1 MKNIFFK
8 KKNTNNHS
16 EDLVLVTALLV
27 HAAKMDEN
35 YTIDEKKIIEKALS
49 QLTKKKIDEI
59 SQIITLAEKKESEAN
74 HILNFTK
81 EIKKK
86 DINFRKEIVN
96 VLWQIILSD
105 GKSDMYES
113 NLIRRVCG
121 LLYISDK
128 DSGIVKLKVK
138 SSIK

>member
-1 MKNIFFK
+1 MKNIFFN
-8 KKNTNNHS
+8 KKNNS
-16 EDLVLVTALLV
+16 DDAEDIVLITALLV

-49 QLTKKKIDEI
+49 QLTKKNSNEI
-59 SQIITLAEKKESEAN
+59 SEIIMLAEKKESESN

-128 DSGIVKLKVK
+128 ESGDIKLKNK
-138 SSIK
+138 I

>member
-1 MKNIFFK
+1 MKNIFFN
-8 KKNTNNHS
+8 KKNNSDNS
-16 EDLVLVTALLV
+16 EDLVSITALLV

-49 QLTKKKIDEI
+49 QLTKKDSNEI
-59 SQIITLAEKKESEAN
+59 SQIITLAEKKESESN

-86 DINFRKEIVN
+86 DISFRKEIIN

-128 DSGIVKLKVK
+128 ESGDIKLKNK
-138 SSIK
+138 I

>member
-1 MKNIFFK
+1 MKNIFFN

-35 YTIDEKKIIEKALS
+35 YTVDEKKIIEKALS
-49 QLTKKKIDEI
+49 KLTKKNSNEI
-59 SQIITLAEKKESEAN
+59 SQIINLAEKKESEAN

-86 DINFRKEIVN
+86 DISFRKEIIDI
-96 VLWQIILSD
+96 LWKIILSD

-128 DSGIVKLKVK
+128 ESGEIKLKNK
-138 SSIK
+138 I

>member
-1 MKNIFFK
+1 MKNIFFN
-8 KKNTNNHS
+8 KKNNSDNA
-16 EDLVLVTALLV
+16 EDIVLITALLV

-49 QLTKKKIDEI
+49 QLTKKNSNEI
-59 SQIITLAEKKESEAN
+59 SEIIMLAEKKESESN

-128 DSGIVKLKVK
+128 ESGDIKLKNK
-138 SSIK
+138 I

>member
-1 MKNIFFK
+1 MKNIFFN
-8 KKNTNNHS
+8 KKNNNDNF
-16 EDLVLVTALLV
+16 EDVVLITALLV

-35 YTIDEKKIIEKALS
+35 YTIEEKKIIEKALS
-49 QLTKKKIDEI
+49 QLTKKNSDEI
-59 SQIITLAEKKESEAN
+59 SQIIILAEKKESEAN

-128 DSGIVKLKVK
+128 ESGDIKLKNK
-138 SSIK
+138 I

>member
-1 MKNIFFK
+1 MKNIFFN
-8 KKNTNNHS
+8 KKNNS
-16 EDLVLVTALLV
+16 DDAEDIVLITALLV

-49 QLTKKKIDEI
+49 QLTKKNSNEI
-59 SQIITLAEKKESEAN
+59 SEIIMLAEKKESESN
-74 HILNFTK
+74 HILNFTR

-128 DSGIVKLKVK
+128 ESGDIKLKNK
-138 SSIK
+138 I

>member
-1 MKNIFFK
+1 
-8 KKNTNNHS
+8 
-16 EDLVLVTALLV
+16 
-27 HAAKMDEN
+27 MDEN

-49 QLTKKKIDEI
+49 QLTKKNSNEI
-59 SQIITLAEKKESEAN
+59 SQIIRLAEKKESESN

-113 NLIRRVCG
+113 NLVRRVCG

-128 DSGIVKLKVK
+128 ESGDIKLKNK
-138 SSIK
+138 I

>member
-1 MKNIFFK
+1 MKNIFFN
-8 KKNTNNHS
+8 KKNTNNNS
-16 EDLVLVTALLV
+16 EDLVLITALLV

-35 YTIDEKKIIEKALS
+35 YTVDEKKIIEKALS
-49 QLTKKKIDEI
+49 KLTKKNSNEI

-86 DINFRKEIVN
+86 DINFRKEIIDI
-96 VLWQIILSD
+96 LWKIILSD

-128 DSGIVKLKVK
+128 ESGEIKLKNK
-138 SSIK
+138 I

>member
-1 MKNIFFK
+1 MKNIFFN
-8 KKNTNNHS
+8 KKNTNNNS

-86 DINFRKEIVN
+86 DINFRKEIIN
-96 VLWQIILSD
+96 ILWKIVLSD

-128 DSGIVKLKVK
+128 ESGEIKLKNK
-138 SSIK
+138 I

>member
-1 MKNIFFK
+1 MKNIFFN
-8 KKNTNNHS
+8 KKNNNDNF
-16 EDLVLVTALLV
+16 EDVVLITALLV

-35 YTIDEKKIIEKALS
+35 YTIEEKKIIEKALS
-49 QLTKKKIDEI
+49 QLTKKNSDEI
-59 SQIITLAEKKESEAN
+59 SQIIMLAEKKESEAN

-128 DSGIVKLKVK
+128 ESGDIKLKNK
-138 SSIK
+138 I

>member
-1 MKNIFFK
+1 MKNIFFN
-8 KKNTNNHS
+8 KKNNSDNT
-16 EDLVLVTALLV
+16 EDIVLITALLV

-49 QLTKKKIDEI
+49 QLTKKNSNEI
-59 SQIITLAEKKESEAN
+59 SQIITLAEKKETESN

-86 DINFRKEIVN
+86 DINFRKEIIDI
-96 VLWQIILSD
+96 LWKIVLSD

-128 DSGIVKLKVK
+128 ESGEIKLKNK
-138 SSIK
+138 I

>member
-74 HILNFTK
+74 HILNFTR

-86 DINFRKEIVN
+86 DINFRKEIIN
-96 VLWQIILSD
+96 ILWKIVLSD

-113 NLIRRVCG
+113 NLMRRVCG

-128 DSGIVKLKVK
+128 ESGEIKLKNK
-138 SSIK
+138 I

>member
-1 MKNIFFK
+1 M
-8 KKNTNNHS
+8 NHF
-16 EDLVLVTALLV
+16 DLLETKRKHVRRYSVD
-27 HAAKMDEN
+27 KIPPIE
-35 YTIDEKKIIEKALS
+35 IIEKALS
-49 QLTKKKIDEI
+49 QLTKKNSNEI
-59 SQIITLAEKKESEAN
+59 SQIIMLAEKKESESN

-86 DINFRKEIVN
+86 DINFRKEIIN
-96 VLWQIILSD
+96 VLWKIILSD

-128 DSGIVKLKVK
+128 ESGDIKLKNK
-138 SSIK
+138 I

>member
-1 MKNIFFK
+1 MKNIFFN
-8 KKNTNNHS
+8 KKNNINDS
-16 EDLVLVTALLV
+16 EDIVLITALLV

-49 QLTKKKIDEI
+49 QLTKKNSDEI

-86 DINFRKEIVN
+86 DINFRKEIIDI
-96 VLWQIILSD
+96 LWKIVLSD

-128 DSGIVKLKVK
+128 ESGEIKLKNK
-138 SSIK
+138 I

>member
-1 MKNIFFK
+1 MKNIFFN
-8 KKNTNNHS
+8 KKNNSDNS
-16 EDLVLVTALLV
+16 EDIVLITALLV

-49 QLTKKKIDEI
+49 QLTKKNSNEI
-59 SQIITLAEKKESEAN
+59 SQIIRLAEKKESESN

-86 DINFRKEIVN
+86 DINFRKEIIN
-96 VLWQIILSD
+96 VLWKIILSD

-128 DSGIVKLKVK
+128 ESGDIKLKNK
-138 SSIK
+138 I

>member
-1 MKNIFFK
+1 MKNIFFN
-8 KKNTNNHS
+8 KKNNNDNS
-16 EDLVLVTALLV
+16 EDIVLITALLV

-49 QLTKKKIDEI
+49 QLTKKNSDEI

-86 DINFRKEIVN
+86 DISFRKEIIN
-96 VLWQIILSD
+96 VLWKIILSD

-128 DSGIVKLKVK
+128 ESGEIKLKNK
-138 SSIK
+138 I

>member
-1 MKNIFFK
+1 MKNIFFN
-8 KKNTNNHS
+8 KKNNSDNA
-16 EDLVLVTALLV
+16 EDIVLITALLV

-49 QLTKKKIDEI
+49 QLTKKNSNEI
-59 SQIITLAEKKESEAN
+59 SQIIMSAEKKESESN
-74 HILNFTK
+74 HILNFTR

-128 DSGIVKLKVK
+128 ESGDIKLKNK
-138 SSIK
+138 I

>member
-1 MKNIFFK
+1 MKNIFFN
-8 KKNTNNHS
+8 KKNNSDNA
-16 EDLVLVTALLV
+16 EDIVLITALLV

-49 QLTKKKIDEI
+49 QLTKKNSNEI
-59 SQIITLAEKKESEAN
+59 SQIIMLAEKKESESN

-86 DINFRKEIVN
+86 DINFRKEIIN
-96 VLWQIILSD
+96 VLWKIILSD

-128 DSGIVKLKVK
+128 ESGDIKLKNK
-138 SSIK
+138 I

>member
-1 MKNIFFK
+1 MKNIFFN
-8 KKNTNNHS
+8 KKNNINDS
-16 EDLVLVTALLV
+16 EDIVLITALLV

-49 QLTKKKIDEI
+49 QLTKKDSNEI
-59 SQIITLAEKKESEAN
+59 SQIITLAEKKESESN

-86 DINFRKEIVN
+86 DIHFRKEIIN
-96 VLWQIILSD
+96 ILWKIVLSD

-128 DSGIVKLKVK
+128 ESGEIKLKNK
-138 SSIK
+138 I

>member
-16 EDLVLVTALLV
+16 EDLILIAALLV

-49 QLTKKKIDEI
+49 QLTKKNSNEI

-128 DSGIVKLKVK
+128 ESGDIKLKNK
-138 SSIK
+138 I

>member
-1 MKNIFFK
+1 MKNIFFN
-8 KKNTNNHS
+8 KKNNS
-16 EDLVLVTALLV
+16 DDAEDIVLITALLV

-49 QLTKKKIDEI
+49 QLTKKNSNEI
-59 SQIITLAEKKESEAN
+59 SQIIRLAEKKESESN

-113 NLIRRVCG
+113 NLVRRVCG

-128 DSGIVKLKVK
+128 ESGDIKLKNK
-138 SSIK
+138 I

>member
-1 MKNIFFK
+1 MKNIFSN
-8 KKNTNNHS
+8 KKNNNDNS
-16 EDLVLVTALLV
+16 EDIVLITALLV

-49 QLTKKKIDEI
+49 QLTKKNSDEI
-59 SQIITLAEKKESEAN
+59 SQIIMLAEKKESEAN

-86 DINFRKEIVN
+86 DINFRKEIIN
-96 VLWQIILSD
+96 VLWKIILSD

-128 DSGIVKLKVK
+128 ESGDIKLKNK
-138 SSIK
+138 I

>member
-1 MKNIFFK
+1 MKNIFSN
-8 KKNTNNHS
+8 KKNNNDNS
-16 EDLVLVTALLV
+16 EDIVLITALLV

-35 YTIDEKKIIEKALS
+35 YTMDEKKIIEKALS
-49 QLTKKKIDEI
+49 QLTKKDSNEI

-74 HILNFTK
+74 HILNFTR

-86 DINFRKEIVN
+86 DINFRKEIIDI
-96 VLWQIILSD
+96 LWKIVLSD

-128 DSGIVKLKVK
+128 ESGDIKLKNK
-138 SSIK
+138 I

>member
-16 EDLVLVTALLV
+16 EDVVLIADLLV

-59 SQIITLAEKKESEAN
+59 YQIITIAQKKHSEAN

-86 DINFRKEIVN
+86 DINFRKEIIDI
-96 VLWQIILSD
+96 LWKIVLSD

-128 DSGIVKLKVK
+128 ESGEIKLKNK
-138 SSIK
+138 I

>member
-1 MKNIFFK
+1 MKNIFFN
-8 KKNTNNHS
+8 KKNTENPS
-16 EDLVLVTALLV
+16 EDLVLITALLV

-35 YTIDEKKIIEKALS
+35 YTIDEKKIIEKALL
-49 QLTKKKIDEI
+49 QLTKKKFDEI

-86 DINFRKEIVN
+86 DINFRKEIID
-96 VLWQIILSD
+96 VLWKIVLSD

-128 DSGIVKLKVK
+128 ESGDIKLKNK
-138 SSIK
+138 I

>member
-1 MKNIFFK
+1 MKNIFFN
-8 KKNTNNHS
+8 KKNNSDNA
-16 EDLVLVTALLV
+16 EDIVLITALLV

-49 QLTKKKIDEI
+49 QLTKKNSNEI
-59 SQIITLAEKKESEAN
+59 SQIIMSAEKKESESN

-128 DSGIVKLKVK
+128 ESGDIKLKNK
-138 SSIK
+138 I

>member
-1 MKNIFFK
+1 MKNIFFN
-8 KKNTNNHS
+8 KKNNSDNA
-16 EDLVLVTALLV
+16 EDIVLITALLV
-27 HAAKMDEN
+27 HAVKMDEN

-49 QLTKKKIDEI
+49 QLTKKNSNEI
-59 SQIITLAEKKESEAN
+59 SQIIMLAEKKESESN

-128 DSGIVKLKVK
+128 ESGDIRLKNK
-138 SSIK
+138 I

>member
-1 MKNIFFK
+1 
-8 KKNTNNHS
+8 
-16 EDLVLVTALLV
+16 
-27 HAAKMDEN
+27 MDEN

-113 NLIRRVCG
+113 NLMRRLSG
-121 LLYISDK
+121 LLYLDK
-128 DSGIVKLKVK
+128 KIVGD
-138 SSIK
+138 IKQKIKNKKT

>member
-1 MKNIFFK
+1 MKNIFFN
-8 KKNTNNHS
+8 KKNNNDNF
-16 EDLVLVTALLV
+16 EDVVLITALLV

-35 YTIDEKKIIEKALS
+35 YTIEEKKIIEKALS
-49 QLTKKKIDEI
+49 QLTKKNSDEI

-86 DINFRKEIVN
+86 DINFRKEIIN
-96 VLWQIILSD
+96 VLWKIILSD

-128 DSGIVKLKVK
+128 ESGDIKLKNK
-138 SSIK
+138 I

>member
-1 MKNIFFK
+1 MKNIFFN
-8 KKNTNNHS
+8 KKNNNDNF
-16 EDLVLVTALLV
+16 EDVVLITALLV

-35 YTIDEKKIIEKALS
+35 YTIEEKKIIEKALS
-49 QLTKKKIDEI
+49 QLTKKNSDEI
-59 SQIITLAEKKESEAN
+59 SQIIMLAEKKESESN

-128 DSGIVKLKVK
+128 ESGDIKLKNK
-138 SSIK
+138 I

>member
-1 MKNIFFK
+1 MKNIFFN
-8 KKNTNNHS
+8 KKNTNNNS
-16 EDLVLVTALLV
+16 EDLVLITALLV

-35 YTIDEKKIIEKALS
+35 YTVDEKKIIEKALS
-49 QLTKKKIDEI
+49 KLTKKNSNEI

-86 DINFRKEIVN
+86 DINFRKEIIDI
-96 VLWQIILSD
+96 LWKIILSD

-128 DSGIVKLKVK
+128 ESGDIKLKNK
-138 SSIK
+138 I

>member
-1 MKNIFFK
+1 MKNIFFN
-8 KKNTNNHS
+8 KKNNSDNS
-16 EDLVLVTALLV
+16 EDIVLITALLV

-49 QLTKKKIDEI
+49 QLTKKNSNEI
-59 SQIITLAEKKESEAN
+59 SQIIRLAEKKESESN

-86 DINFRKEIVN
+86 DINFRKEIIDI
-96 VLWQIILSD
+96 LWKIVLSD

-128 DSGIVKLKVK
+128 ESGEIKLKNK
-138 SSIK
+138 I

>member
-1 MKNIFFK
+1 MVQNIFK
-8 KKNTNNHS
+8 NMSKDTKDKKN
-16 EDLVLVTALLV
+16 LVLICALCV

-35 YTIDEKKIIEKALS
+35 YTVDEKKIIEKALS
-49 QLTKKKIDEI
+49 KLTKKNSNEI
-59 SQIITLAEKKESEAN
+59 SQIINLAEKKESEAN

-86 DINFRKEIVN
+86 DINFRKEIIDI
-96 VLWQIILSD
+96 LWKIVLSD

-128 DSGIVKLKVK
+128 ESGDIKLKNK
-138 SSIK
+138 I

>member
-1 MKNIFFK
+1 MKNIFFN
-8 KKNTNNHS
+8 KKNINNHS
-16 EDLVLVTALLV
+16 EDLVLITALLV

-86 DINFRKEIVN
+86 
-96 VLWQIILSD
+96 
-105 GKSDMYES
+105 GH
-113 NLIRRVCG
+113 
-121 LLYISDK
+121 
-128 DSGIVKLKVK
+128 KL
-138 SSIK
+138 

>member
-1 MKNIFFK
+1 MKNIFSN
-8 KKNTNNHS
+8 KKNNNDNS
-16 EDLVLVTALLV
+16 EDIVLITALLV

-49 QLTKKKIDEI
+49 QLTKKDSNEI
-59 SQIITLAEKKESEAN
+59 SQIIKLAEKKESESN

-86 DINFRKEIVN
+86 DINFRKEIIDI
-96 VLWQIILSD
+96 LWKIVLSD

-128 DSGIVKLKVK
+128 ESGDIKLKNK
-138 SSIK
+138 I